1 MIDQSFMKHL
11 LCLFLVLSPFLS
23 PGQNGT
29 PCYKAVTG
37 SGVQATPVQNGVL
50 CVACNFISNPSNL
63 SDAST
68 TNYATV
74 SSLVGVVAN
83 SGVSVKNTT
92 PGFSYT
98 GGWYAGFLA
107 EMKPSML
114 TASVLNSLWVQT
126 FLNGTLQETY
136 NYSASLASVEVVGGG
151 DGMLWIQFKTTA
163 GKDFNEIRLVS
174 SNVLDALDG
183 ARIYYAMAFDPN
195 CGINENNGVCG
206 DQIAGASTHVT
217 MGGELLNALN
227 ALSNPQYIIDGDKNT
242 YGIYNASLVSS
253 GTLGNPYI
261 AVKDVDNIYPAGN
274 RTGFVIGSGGTVL
287 DAALLNGLT
296 IQTYLHGVLQDQ
308 QTYNSG
314 SGLMNVSAV
323 SYLNDRT
330 KLSITTTKAFNEV
343 RLAFDPVVTAS
354 LSNLKIYYGF
364 EEPTTCA
371 DCTPGLYSDI
381 STSSAYYSSIVGG
394 ETGTVGGLGACI
406 GASVNNAGNVTTSSQ
421 TDFATITALIGLSC
435 NGRITVQKN
444 SGTFAAGTFA
454 GFEIAKDNSGLL
466 DVLSLS
472 ALDAI
477 SVEAYNGST
486 FVSSSSG
493 AALLNGG
500 IVAGTGS
507 KTTVGF
513 KPTAAFN
520 KIRIIV
526 NMGAVSVATN
536 YRIYRSIVIEDAD
549 NDGTPD
555 CQDICT
561 GSDALD
567 SDGDGIP
574 DACDTQTILPLNL
587 ISFVGYLNNST
598 SELNWVTAQEVN
610 TDHFVVQRSNDGGTW
625 KAIATM
631 PAKGN
636 NSASAK
642 YSTSDDVSAL
652 SGTVYYRLQMV
663 DHDGSYSYSKTI
675 SLHLIN
681 PGTTTWP
688 NPFTNEINVSIY
700 LNDNTAVEARLYDL
714 NGKMVFSKT
723 QPATKGMNRIQLDGL
738 SNLKSGMYMIEL
750 RNGSTVHFSRI
761 LTKQ

>member
-1 MIDQSFMKHL
+1 MFDQSFMRHL
-11 LCLFLVLSPFLS
+11 LCLFLVLTPFLS
-23 PGQNGT
+23 SAQNGT
-29 PCYKAVTG
+29 PCYKAVSG
-37 SGVQATPVQNGVL
+37 SGVQATPVQNSVL

-68 TNYATV
+68 SNYATV
-74 SSLVGVVAN
+74 SSAAGVVAN

-98 GGWYAGFLA
+98 GGWYAGFLV

-136 NYSASLASVEVVGGG
+136 NYSASLASVEVIGGG

-163 GKDFNEIRLVS
+163 GKDFNEIRLIS
-174 SNVLDALDG
+174 GNVLDALDG

-195 CGINENNGVCG
+195 CGINENNGICG
-206 DQIAGASTHVT
+206 DQIAGNSTHVT
-217 MGGELLNALN
+217 MGGDLLNALN
-227 ALSNPQYIIDGDKNT
+227 ALSNPQYINDGNKNT
-242 YGIYNASLVSS
+242 YGTYNASLVSS

-261 AVKDVDNIYPAGN
+261 AVKDVNNIYPAGN
-274 RTGFVIGSGGTVL
+274 RVGFVIGTGGIVL
-287 DAALLNGLT
+287 DASLLNGLK

-314 SGLMNVSAV
+314 SGLLNVSAV
-323 SYLNDRT
+323 SYMNDRT
-330 KLSITTTKAFNEV
+330 KLSITATKTFNEV
-343 RLAFDPVVTAS
+343 RLVFDPAVTAS
-354 LSNLKIYYGF
+354 LSSLKIYYAF
-364 EEPTTCA
+364 EEPTTCL
-371 DCTPGLYSDI
+371 DCTQGLYDDI
-381 STSSAYYSSIVGG
+381 ATSSAYYSTIVTG
-394 ETGTVGGLGACI
+394 ETGLVGGLGCV
-406 GASVNNAGNVTTSSQ
+406 GASVSNQSNITSSSQ
-421 TDFATITALIGLSC
+421 TDFATISALVGLSC
-435 NGRITVQKN
+435 NARITVQKN

-472 ALDAI
+472 ALNAI
-477 SVEAYNGST
+477 TVEAYNGST
-486 FVSSSSG
+486 LVGSSSG
-493 AALLNGG
+493 ASLLNGG
-500 IVAGTGS
+500 VVAGSSG

-513 KPTAAFN
+513 KPTGAFN

-526 NMGAVSVATN
+526 NMGAVSLATKYQV
-536 YRIYRSIVIEDAD
+536 YRAIVIEDAD

-555 CQDICT
+555 CRDICV

-574 DACDTQTILPLNL
+574 DKCDTQTVLPVTL
-587 ISFVGYLNNST
+587 ISFDGYLNNGT
-598 SELNWVTAQEVN
+598 AELNWITAQEVN
-610 TDHFVVQRSNDGGTW
+610 TDHFVVQRSTDGSAW
-625 KAIATM
+625 KAITTM
-631 PAKGN
+631 PAGGN
-636 NSASAK
+636 NEASVR

-675 SLHLIN
+675 SLQSIN

-714 NGKMVFSKT
+714 NGKLVFSKT
-723 QPATKGMNRIQLDGL
+723 QTATKGMNRIQLNGL
-738 SNLKSGMYMIEL
+738 NNLKSGMYMIEL
-750 RNGSTVHFSRI
+750 RNGSTTHFSRM